1 VPEASRDAAL
11 VLSGGGING
20 VLLELGFL
28 KRLRETPFWDRI
40 GWIYGTSA
48 GALAGSMAALDRLD
62 DLEAFLLSLHADD
75 VFRPRRVWQLPLGGL
90 RDYTLPE
97 TIAERLGDPEE
108 LGTRLQQSEI
118 ELVVFATDV
127 SDHIDAD
134 GMRSYELAYASH
146 SQPAEVMGRAILASA
161 AVSALVL
168 PIPIDDVI
176 ATDGGWVRNFP
187 LEHAETNPGVGA
199 VAAFRYIASYRP
211 LDVSFLERLRERLE
225 RFRAVPPV
233 RGILAEIRL
242 AEERAHRGEPAHY
255 PELIIR
261 LMRVAIARN
270 TVLEER
276 LSTERGAATSEINRL
291 RDEVIDASVRAAA
304 PWRRHALRQELETL
318 FAGSRF
324 PFRTDR
330 SIDRL
335 MVRAAP
341 GEDGLDPTYR
351 GEWDEEI
358 KRGLVE
364 RGYRLTDEALAA
376 TPGFLEPAR

>member
-1 VPEASRDAAL
+1 VSEASRDAAV

-75 VFRPRRVWQLPLGGL
+75 VFRPRRLWQLPLGGL
-90 RDYTLPE
+90 RDYTLPA
-97 TIAERLGDPEE
+97 TIAGRLGDPEE
-108 LGTRLQQSEI
+108 LGSRLAESEV

-127 SDHIDAD
+127 SDHLDAD
-134 GMRSYELAYASH
+134 GTRSYELAYSSH
-146 SQPAEVMGRAILASA
+146 SVPAEVMGRAILASA

-168 PIPIDDVI
+168 PIPIEEVI

-187 LEHAETNPGVGA
+187 LEHAEANPGVGA

-242 AEERAHRGEPAHY
+242 AEERARRGEPAHY

-270 TVLEER
+270 TVQTRAPKRARRPGLR
-276 LSTERGAATSEINRL
+276 RPVPVSHGSRGRPPRGARGARRGRPRPDVSGRMGRGRQARARRARL
-291 RDEVIDASVRAAA
+291 QAHGRGALGDTGLRRAG
-304 PWRRHALRQELETL
+304 ALE
-318 FAGSRF
+318 G
-324 PFRTDR
+324 
-330 SIDRL
+330 
-335 MVRAAP
+335 
-341 GEDGLDPTYR
+341 GN
-351 GEWDEEI
+351 
-358 KRGLVE
+358 
-364 RGYRLTDEALAA
+364 
-376 TPGFLEPAR
+376 